1 MNTSKDSLNAPM
13 ENLVRLRRRLIVI
26 SSLLTCG
33 VLVALLTLA
42 WWTSAKTARDS
53 DVATLD
59 DLVFNTRIN
68 IDDFSGSSSVREA
81 YGQGWDEWDQ
91 EVVNGSL
98 YTSGYAVDSMIRRGL
113 RFASNPI
120 LFMRMNDGTIRF
132 LRVPN
137 LGTDGAGKETDME
150 DVEDLVAEAVRVR
163 ESSGP
168 NLPAQTIEF
177 GGGTWMWTTYIAAL
191 NPKVDE
197 VAMDD
202 ASDTNRYVSFFA
214 SGDLQDYL
222 DNGMLAGRIYGFVD
236 IEPSLIAAEEL
247 AKQLAGFGLVGC
259 VLLILV
265 CRWVVTRAFAPVEA
279 AQERQREFI
288 GQASHELKTPLASL
302 TSNLDALVANGGETV
317 ESQTCWTDNMRADID
332 QMAGLACTLLELVDA
347 KGPMDEAGKAQP
359 AEKRSEA

>member
-1 MNTSKDSLNAPM
+1 MNANKDSLNTPM
-13 ENLVRLRRRLIVI
+13 ENLARLRRCLIAI

-33 VLVALLTLA
+33 VLVALLALT
-42 WWTSAKTARDS
+42 WWTSAKTAHDS

-59 DLVFNTRIN
+59 DLVFNTRVN
-68 IDDFSGSSSVREA
+68 IDDFSGFSSVREA

-91 EVVNGSL
+91 EVVNGSR
-98 YTSGYAVDSMIRRGL
+98 YASGYAVDSMIWRGL

-120 LFMRMNDGTIRF
+120 LFMRMQDGSIRF
-132 LRVPN
+132 LRTPL
-137 LGTDGAGKETDME
+137 LGNDVDLD
-150 DVEDLVAEAVRVR
+150 DVEALIAEATRVR

-177 GGGTWMWTTYIAAL
+177 GGGTWMWTTYVAAL

-197 VAMDD
+197 AAMDE
-202 ASDTNRYVSFFA
+202 ASDTNSYVSFFT